1 MSYEQLTQI
10 QSRIII
16 GIKQTLR
23 AMKNGEI
30 SEVYIAE
37 DADHHITNQ
46 VIELAEEQSIPYT
59 SVPSKKDLGIACG
72 IDVGTS
78 TAAVKHE

>member
-1 MSYEQLTQI
+1 MN
-10 QSRIII
+10 
-16 GIKQTLR
+16 
-23 AMKNGEI
+23 NGQI

-37 DADHHITNQ
+37 DADRHITGQ
-46 VIELAEEQSIPYT
+46 VVELAEELHIPYKY
-59 SVPSKKDLGIACG
+59 VPSKKELGIACG

>member
-23 AMKNGEI
+23 AMRSNQI

-37 DADHHITNQ
+37 DADRHITDQ
-46 VIELAEEQSIPYT
+46 VVELAKELQIPYKY
-59 SVPSKKDLGIACG
+59 VPSKKELGIACG

>member
-16 GIKQTLR
+16 GVKQTLR
-23 AMKNGEI
+23 AMKSGLI
-30 SEVYIAE
+30 TEVYIAE
-37 DADHHITNQ
+37 DADHHVTDK
-46 VIELAEEQSIPYT
+46 VVELANELHIPY
-59 SVPSKKDLGIACG
+59 SLVPSKKALGEACG

-78 TAAVKHE
+78 TAAIKRE

>member
-16 GIKQTLR
+16 GVKQTLR

-37 DADHHITNQ
+37 DADRHITNQ

>member
-16 GIKQTLR
+16 GMKQTLR
-23 AMKNGEI
+23 AMNNGLI
-30 SEVYIAE
+30 TEVYIAE
-37 DADHHITNQ
+37 DADHHVTDK
-46 VIELAEEQSIPYT
+46 VVELAEELHIPCTY
-59 SVPSKKDLGIACG
+59 VPSKNTLGEACG

-78 TAAVKHE
+78 TAAIKRE